1 MLYPLQM
8 LNGADILV
16 LYIIDTDYLNSI
28 PQKDLRDQTDK
39 DLREEGKKAIEKFD
53 EKIEEKQ
60 CEGKCKLLN
69 ITNLI
74 KEGKPADMILK
85 TIEEESID
93 QVVMGKSDKHG
104 MEKFVTG
111 NTAETVLKKVK
122 VPINM
127 IS

>member
-1 MLYPLQM
+1 M

-127 IS
+127 ISKLM